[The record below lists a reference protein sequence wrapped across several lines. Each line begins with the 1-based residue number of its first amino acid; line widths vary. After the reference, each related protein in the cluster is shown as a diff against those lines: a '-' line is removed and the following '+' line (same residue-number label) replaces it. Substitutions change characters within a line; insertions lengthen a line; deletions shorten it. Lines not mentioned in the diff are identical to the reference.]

1 MNRHERLRFLQE
13 TGAQMMALVDSPDL
27 PLKVRAELRRI
38 AADVAL
44 EAVQIETEIEQ
55 AANNNSKAG

>member
-1 MNRHERLRFLQE
+1 MNRHERLRFLKE
-13 TGAQMMALVDSPDL
+13 TGAQMAAMVDSLDL

-38 AADVAL
+38 AADIAL
-44 EAVQIETEIEQ
+44 EAAQIETEIGQ